1 MKIFCV
7 GLNYKGHIVEMKH
20 FAFPDNPVI
29 FMKPPTAL
37 LKNGQAFF
45 HPEFSE
51 DVHYEGEI
59 VLRVCKNGKKID
71 KKFAHK
77 YYDAFT
83 IGFDFTARDI
93 QAEQKKKGW
102 PWEIAKGFDGSAFIG
117 DFIPLQQGQ
126 LISFTIKKNNQI
138 VQQGDT
144 SMLIFS
150 FDEIISY
157 ISKFFTLQQGDLIYT
172 GTPQGVGAV
181 KIGDVLEGFVDNNAI
196 VRCEIK

>member
-7 GLNYKGHIVEMKH
+7 GLNYKEHIVEMKH
-20 FAFPDNPVI
+20 FAFPENLVI
-29 FMKPPTAL
+29 VIRPRTAL
-37 LKNGQAFF
+37 LKNGQPYYY
-45 HPEFSE
+45 HVFSS

-71 KKFAHK
+71 QKFAHK

-83 IGFDFTARDI
+83 LGFDFTARDI

-117 DFIPLQQGQ
+117 DFIPLEKEKV
-126 LISFTIKKNNQI
+126 ISFTIKKNNEV

-172 GTPQGVGAV
+172 GTPQGVGPV
-181 KIGDVLEGFVDNNAI
+181 QIGDVLEGRVEDQLI
-196 VRCEIK
+196 VKCEIK

>member
-7 GLNYKGHIVEMKH
+7 GLNYKEHIVEMKH
-20 FAFPDNPVI
+20 FAFPESPVI

-37 LKNGQAFF
+37 LKNGQPFYY
-45 HPEFSE
+45 PEFSN

-71 KKFAHK
+71 QKFAHK

-83 IGFDFTARDI
+83 LGFDFTARDI
-93 QAEQKKKGW
+93 QTEQKKKGW
-102 PWEIAKGFDGSAFIG
+102 PWEIAKG
-117 DFIPLQQGQ
+117 DFIPIEKDK
-126 LISFTIKKNNQI
+126 LISFTIKKNNEV

-150 FDEIISY
+150 FDEIIAY
-157 ISKFFTLQQGDLIYT
+157 ISTFFTLQQGDLIYT
-172 GTPQGVGAV
+172 GTPQGVGPV
-181 KIGDVLEGFVDNNAI
+181 QIGDTLEGFVEDKSI
-196 VRCEIK
+196 VTCQIK

>member
-1 MKIFCV
+1 MKIFCI
-7 GLNYKGHIVEMKH
+7 GLNYNEHIKEMKH
-20 FAFPDNPVI
+20 FDYPEHPVV

-37 LKNGQAFF
+37 LKNGQPFF
-45 HPEFSE
+45 YPDFSK

-59 VLRVCKNGKKID
+59 VLRICKNGKKID

-102 PWEIAKGFDGSAFIG
+102 PWEIAKGFDGAAFIG
-117 DFIPLQQGQ
+117 DFISLKQNEV
-126 LISFTIKKNNQI
+126 IFFSIKKNNEI

-150 FDEIISY
+150 FDEIVSY
-157 ISKFFTLQQGDLIYT
+157 ISRYFTLQQGDLIYT
-172 GTPQGVGAV
+172 GTPQGVGPV
-181 KIGDVLEGFVDNNAI
+181 EIGDKLEGLVGEI
-196 VRCEIK
+196 VLVKCEVK

>member
-1 MKIFCV
+1 M
-7 GLNYKGHIVEMKH
+7 NYKEHIAEMKH
-20 FAFPDNPVI
+20 FAFPESPVI

-37 LKNGQAFF
+37 LKNGQPFYY
-45 HPEFSE
+45 PDFSK

-71 KKFAHK
+71 QKFARN

-83 IGFDFTARDI
+83 LGFDFTARDI

-117 DFIPLQQGQ
+117 DFIPINKNLPAGSQDQ
-126 LISFTIKKNNQI
+126 LISFTIKKNNEI

-144 SMLIFS
+144 SMLIFP
-150 FDEIISY
+150 FDEIVAY
-157 ISKFFTLQQGDLIYT
+157 ISRFFTLQQGDLIYT
-172 GTPQGVGAV
+172 GTPQGVGPV
-181 KIGDVLEGFVDNNAI
+181 QIGDVLEGFAGDVPL
-196 VRCEIK
+196 VRCEVK

>member
-7 GLNYKGHIVEMKH
+7 GLNYREHITEMKH
-20 FAFPDNPVI
+20 FAFPDAPVI

-37 LKNGQAFF
+37 LKNGQPFYY
-45 HPEFSE
+45 PDFSQ

-59 VLRVCKNGKKID
+59 VLRICKNGKKIEP
-71 KKFAHK
+71 KFAHK

-83 IGFDFTARDI
+83 LGFDFTARDL

-102 PWEIAKGFDGSAFIG
+102 PWEIAKSFDGSAFIG
-117 DFIPLQQGQ
+117 DFLPLENDQ
-126 LISFTIKKNNQI
+126 LISFTIKKNGET

-150 FDEIISY
+150 FDEIVSY

-172 GTPQGVGAV
+172 GTPQGVGPV
-181 KIGDVLEGFVDNNAI
+181 QIGDTLEGFVGEQCLVKCE
-196 VRCEIK
+196 VR

>member
-7 GLNYKGHIVEMKH
+7 GLNYKEHIEEMKH

-37 LKNGQAFF
+37 LKNGQPFYY
-45 HPEFSE
+45 PDFSN

-83 IGFDFTARDI
+83 LGFDFTARDL
-93 QAEQKKKGW
+93 QSEQKKNGW
-102 PWEIAKGFDGSAFIG
+102 PWEIAKGFDGAAFIG
-117 DFIPLQQGQ
+117 DFIPLENNEPIQ
-126 LISFTIKKNNQI
+126 FTIKKNNEI
-138 VQQGDT
+138 MQQGDT

-150 FDEIISY
+150 FDDIIAY

-172 GTPQGVGAV
+172 GTPKGVGAI
-181 KIGDVLEGFVDNNAI
+181 KIGDKLEGYIGDKLLVSCD
-196 VRCEIK
+196 IK

>member
-7 GLNYKGHIVEMKH
+7 GLNYKEHIVEMKH
-20 FAFPDNPVI
+20 FAYPENPVI

-37 LKNGQAFF
+37 LKNGQPFY
-45 HPEFSE
+45 HPEFSN

-83 IGFDFTARDI
+83 LGFDFTARDI
-93 QAEQKKKGW
+93 QTEHKKKGW

-117 DFIPLQQGQ
+117 DFIP
-126 LISFTIKKNNQI
+126 INKDEIIAFSIKKNGTL

-150 FDEIISY
+150 FDEIVSY
-157 ISKFFTLQQGDLIYT
+157 ISQFFTLQQGDLIYT
-172 GTPQGVGAV
+172 GTPQGVGPV
-181 KIGDVLEGFVDNNAI
+181 KIGDTLEGFVEEQLL
-196 VRCEIK
+196 VQCEVK

>member
-7 GLNYKGHIVEMKH
+7 GLNYKEHIVEMKH

-45 HPEFSE
+45 HPEFSQ

>member
-7 GLNYKGHIVEMKH
+7 GLNYKEHIVEMKH